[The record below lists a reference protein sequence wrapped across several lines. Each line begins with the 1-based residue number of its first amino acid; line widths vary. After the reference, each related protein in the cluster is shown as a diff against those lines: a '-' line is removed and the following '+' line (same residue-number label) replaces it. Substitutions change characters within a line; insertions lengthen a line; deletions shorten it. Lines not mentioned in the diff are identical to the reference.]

1 MELIRVK
8 VYATDPITQSG
19 VKAGLRPRPRM
30 SVVDGGETGP
40 VDVVVVAVERLSAEA
55 MRLLRAAA
63 TEDGAPI
70 VLVTNE
76 IKEADLLP
84 ALECR
89 VVAIVSR
96 AAACEE
102 KLARAVVSAAS
113 GGADLPADLLGHLLE
128 QTERLHR
135 EVLES
140 RGMTASGLSS
150 REIHVLRL
158 MADGLDTH
166 EIGKEL
172 GYSERTVK
180 NIIYALTTRI
190 QLRNRPHA
198 VAYAMR
204 AGVI

>member
-8 VYATDPITQSG
+8 VYASDPITASG
-19 VKAGLRPRPRM
+19 IKASLRPRPRI
-30 SVVDGGETGP
+30 SVLDGEGVGP
-40 VDVVVVAVERLSAEA
+40 VDVTVVAVERLSPEA
-55 MRLLRAAA
+55 MRLLRVAAA
-63 TEDGAPI
+63 EAGAPI

-96 AAACEE
+96 AGACDD
-102 KLARAVVSAAS
+102 KLARCVVSAAA

-140 RGMTASGLSS
+140 RGMTASGLST

-158 MADGLDTH
+158 MADGLDTQ

>member
-1 MELIRVK
+1 MDLVRVK
-8 VYATDPITQSG
+8 IYATDPITLSG
-19 VKAGLRPRPRM
+19 VRAGLQPQPRI
-30 SVVDGGETGP
+30 SVVDGGGTGRA
-40 VDVVVVAVERLSAEA
+40 DVVVVAVERLSAEA

-63 TEDGAPI
+63 AEMGVPV

-96 AAACEE
+96 AAACED
-102 KLARAVVSAAS
+102 KLGRAVVSAAN
-113 GGADLPADLLGHLLE
+113 GGADLPADLLGQLLD

-135 EVLES
+135 EVLEG
-140 RGMTASGLSS
+140 RGMTASGLST

-158 MADGLDTH
+158 MADGQDTH

-180 NIIYALTTRI
+180 NIVYALTTRV

-204 AGVI
+204 VGVI